1 MYYRKSQIM
10 NGDFLNDISYIL
22 LSVWFDPDTNP
33 RREST
38 SALIIAPFTND
49 CVNGCETER
58 IVLPAAQDVQNIS
71 CIKFVR
77 EERGEG
83 QIDAA

>member
-1 MYYRKSQIM
+1 M
-10 NGDFLNDISYIL
+10 NGDFLNDFPYIL
-22 LSVWFDPDTNP
+22 LVLYGLFDPDMNP

-38 SALIIAPFTND
+38 GALIIAPFTND
-49 CVNGCETER
+49 CVNGCETKC
-58 IVLPAAQDVQNIS
+58 IVHPAAQDVQNIS